1 MKFLSAPWA
10 LLLLL
15 TVTSAEQNGWSW
27 NQNEETPSQNS
38 NEEIQNIAMSSF
50 DLEPAATENFE
61 QNTTDVEKVIDEIL
75 VSQRQ
80 GRALQGYD
88 EIYSDPNVQEVLQK
102 GDDGEARNVI
112 KERLCYLGLM
122 QCSKEIEGKRPYISP
137 EELIYA
143 QPVAIN
149 PVGRPIPTIPVKG
162 VRGTYGPPKP
172 LPVPHGNK
180 FGPPPGKYPPS
191 YSPNKPPRRNYGP
204 SFSGN
209 TLGGSK
215 PGYFGGLN
223 KPPFLSGGE
232 ILAEGEF
239 LNKPPGLDYFN
250 KEPSPSLTVPDAP
263 YQFESI
269 SGATHKDKRVEITVN
284 AQGGVATA
292 TAASAG
298 KGGLVEHVHHHFHHN
313 ADGANKAPTVVV
325 NPIPVAA
332 AAVTTSL
339 DTLSHSSS
347 SFGSSSS
354 LNSNGFIPIGT
365 GNLPLGNVNQ
375 GYAGL
380 GGSTY
385 GGQTV
390 ASYGSGASGAS
401 FGGVKPVN
409 ENFGPQTFG
418 ASASGLGSFGAS
430 SSFGS
435 NSFGS
440 SGGYYGSN
448 GLYKKEL
455 NVESVN
461 NNYLGSNYAD
471 KYQGVESARAENYD
485 CVCVPYD
492 QCPTHDV
499 IGRKDDLYLALDPR
513 NLKSDIEAESDKEET
528 RVITDGNGN
537 MTVVRVPKDVTNSN
551 VTVEA
556 ESKEAEKSRR
566 KREAAAEEKQ
576 DNKEDGEHNI
586 EGRQYQGQ
594 YQSTYDNIMKKLKP
608 SIGISFGLPY
618 QGGGGYPYSPNNVY
632 PHHGT
637 IGYTGINLGLV
648 SVNPLVSVQ
657 FSKDDYG
664 NKVIKPHI
672 NLHITPNDYLVNK
685 FDDLVAYKKRIV
697 SLNKHKHYHVHK
709 GGYGYVSSPHEG
721 YGGPYREHP
730 GEFHHGPEYIH
741 GPPGY
746 HHTPEIYDGPPSHYH
761 KPSSQYYDPSSE
773 YHGPPGHYQGPAIE
787 YDHPPS
793 YDGPS
798 GPFFPNKPSLGG
810 YYDDPQ
816 NYGGGYQ
823 EPFYGR
829 SYNNLTYTSGLN
841 LLKQYI
847 EKVNDGSINYGNDVR
862 FDQLDSNSIEKD
874 DLADNH
880 TFRGGKS
887 IKFDEGEA
895 SPEHRQES
903 SGIRV
908 GKSIRFDEGETNS
921 RLTWSPD
928 QYPTDGFRGG
938 KSFKFEGESSSVTF
952 PGSRRKRDITDNDL
966 THNESRSKTQKRQ
979 AYYGRPQTCGPR
991 HVCCRRPVR
1000 PVPSVNRNTCGT
1012 RHSQGINGRIK
1023 NPVYVDGDSEFG
1035 EYPWQVAILK
1045 KDPKESVYVCGGT
1058 LIDPLHIITAA
1069 HCVKQYTNFDLRVR
1083 LGEWDVNHDVEF
1095 YPYIE
1100 RDIAS
1105 LTVHPEFYAGTLAN
1119 DIAILRMSTPVDFAK
1134 HPHIAPACLPHPQD
1148 DYTGT
1153 RCWTTGWGKDAFGD
1167 FGKYQNILKEVDVP
1181 IVGFGQCQ
1189 RQLQNTRLGYEFKL
1203 HPGFVCAGGE
1213 EGKDACKGDGGGPMV
1228 CERGGTWQVVG
1239 VVSWGI
1245 GCGQVGVPGVYV
1257 RVAHYLDWIRQVTQ
1271 RY

>member
-586 EGRQYQGQ
+586 EGRQ
-594 YQSTYDNIMKKLKP
+594 
-608 SIGISFGLPY
+608 
-618 QGGGGYPYSPNNVY
+618 
-632 PHHGT
+632 
-637 IGYTGINLGLV
+637 
-648 SVNPLVSVQ
+648 
-657 FSKDDYG
+657 
-664 NKVIKPHI
+664 
-672 NLHITPNDYLVNK
+672 
-685 FDDLVAYKKRIV
+685 
-697 SLNKHKHYHVHK
+697 
-709 GGYGYVSSPHEG
+709 
-721 YGGPYREHP
+721 
-730 GEFHHGPEYIH
+730 
-741 GPPGY
+741 
-746 HHTPEIYDGPPSHYH
+746 
-761 KPSSQYYDPSSE
+761 
-773 YHGPPGHYQGPAIE
+773 
-787 YDHPPS
+787 
-793 YDGPS
+793 
-798 GPFFPNKPSLGG
+798 
-810 YYDDPQ
+810 
-816 NYGGGYQ
+816 
-823 EPFYGR
+823 
-829 SYNNLTYTSGLN
+829 
-841 LLKQYI
+841 
-847 EKVNDGSINYGNDVR
+847 
-862 FDQLDSNSIEKD
+862 
-874 DLADNH
+874 
-880 TFRGGKS
+880 
-887 IKFDEGEA
+887 
-895 SPEHRQES
+895 
-903 SGIRV
+903 
-908 GKSIRFDEGETNS
+908 
-921 RLTWSPD
+921 
-928 QYPTDGFRGG
+928 
-938 KSFKFEGESSSVTF
+938 
-952 PGSRRKRDITDNDL
+952 
-966 THNESRSKTQKRQ
+966 